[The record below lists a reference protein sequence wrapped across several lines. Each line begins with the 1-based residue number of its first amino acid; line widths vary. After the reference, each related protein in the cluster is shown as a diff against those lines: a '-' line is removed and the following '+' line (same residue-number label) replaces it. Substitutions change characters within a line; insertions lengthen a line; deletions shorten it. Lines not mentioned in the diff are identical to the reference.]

1 MASIC
6 IERRSSA
13 MSRSYWV
20 CRFNQNCA
28 ETPKYLPSRSAAAP
42 TTRSSGQKVVGGDGS
57 DTQEEDVE
65 GGLRV
70 GTEARFVSGPPR
82 SPPTAEAATNT
93 DTIDVLRR
101 DSAHSLRPYRC
112 YHAKVWSV
120 DIELIAGWLT
130 SLDSGSQEQV
140 VAAIELLEE
149 QGPRLGRP
157 LVDTIKASRHKN
169 MKELRPGSTGR
180 SELRILF
187 AFDPKRQAI
196 LLIAGD
202 KSGNWTRWYKRNIP
216 IADDLFDKH
225 LQNLR
230 GE

>member
-1 MASIC
+1 M
-6 IERRSSA
+6 
-13 MSRSYWV
+13 
-20 CRFNQNCA
+20 
-28 ETPKYLPSRSAAAP
+28 PKA
-42 TTRSSGQKVVGGDGS
+42 VVRIDA
-57 DTQEEDVE
+57 
-65 GGLRV
+65 
-70 GTEARFVSGPPR
+70 EARFVSGPPR
-82 SPPTAEAATNT
+82 SPPTAEVATNT

-112 YHAKVWSV
+112 YHTRVWSV